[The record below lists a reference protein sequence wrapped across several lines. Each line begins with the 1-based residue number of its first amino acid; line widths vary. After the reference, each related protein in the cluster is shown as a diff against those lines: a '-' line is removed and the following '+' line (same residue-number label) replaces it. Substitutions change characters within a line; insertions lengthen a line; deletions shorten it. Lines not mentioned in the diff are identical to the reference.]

1 MVARLLPSFAGIVGR
16 ALGGFFDSKD
26 CRFRAHGRFSGNWL
40 RAGCSVKRAQV
51 AEWLMAADCKS
62 AAPCELRRFESSP
75 VHQVFT
81 GPPTRAA
88 FARGGVVGMNRLWVA
103 LGAYA
108 VLAIL
113 AAATIADQKFKLAT
127 LAVLAMFAIR
137 TLSWSRKLDR
147 ERRDRH
153 NGE

>member
-1 MVARLLPSFAGIVGR
+1 
-16 ALGGFFDSKD
+16 
-26 CRFRAHGRFSGNWL
+26 
-40 RAGCSVKRAQV
+40 
-51 AEWLMAADCKS
+51 
-62 AAPCELRRFESSP
+62 
-75 VHQVFT
+75 
-81 GPPTRAA
+81 
-88 FARGGVVGMNRLWVA
+88 MNRLWVA